1 MHDKSLTGPYKHVDM
16 KKLGIVVLQLDPKTR
31 KLAWSFLI
39 LA

>member
-16 KKLGIVVLQLDPKTR
+16 KKWRFVVLQLVPKIR